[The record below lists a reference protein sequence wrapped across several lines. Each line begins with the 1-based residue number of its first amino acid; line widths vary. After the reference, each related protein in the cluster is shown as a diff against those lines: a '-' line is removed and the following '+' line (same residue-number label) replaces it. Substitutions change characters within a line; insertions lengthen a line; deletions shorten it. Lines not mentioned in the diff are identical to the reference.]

1 MDTNSALQFFLITCT
16 TSLAFDSFVFL
27 ASRKYGDYTQPYPVA
42 SSYHYDPLPPPPT
55 FSSPTDPTHPHPSPS
70 LQVRPKNYPNKK
82 PIGTIAALDR
92 GACVRSPWFDP
103 GPPCLL
109 LLLPSSIST
118 TCKRHQGG
126 PGGDAGAYQVV
137 AKVMRAIGIIQF
149 NWTNISQPGMQV
161 DISRVARVML

>member
-1 MDTNSALQFFLITCT
+1 M
-16 TSLAFDSFVFL
+16 
-27 ASRKYGDYTQPYPVA
+27 A

-70 LQVRPKNYPNKK
+70 LQVRPKIYPNKK

-103 GPPCLL
+103 SPPSLL

-149 NWTNISQPGMQV
+149 NWTINYTNYKIARPRQGCRWISSSSNSIAMRRNIYVKERCKYMLLESYNLSGLH
-161 DISRVARVML
+161 IS